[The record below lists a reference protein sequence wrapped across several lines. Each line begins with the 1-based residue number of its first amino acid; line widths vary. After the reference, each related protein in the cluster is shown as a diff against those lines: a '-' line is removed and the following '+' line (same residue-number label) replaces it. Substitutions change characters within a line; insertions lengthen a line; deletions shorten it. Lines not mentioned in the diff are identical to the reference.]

1 MLQGWSELEIKMG
14 DLKSAHWYLIQECAI
29 LVSILQIWNMN
40 KKIRYLLYRNQ
51 YIESNKFYFCG
62 TLKSNSDKDLKS

>member
-40 KKIRYLLYRNQ
+40 K
-51 YIESNKFYFCG
+51 
-62 TLKSNSDKDLKS
+62 